1 MNQDSATLL
10 RAIRGPVLMITVG
23 TLFALD
29 QFDILSFQ
37 RSWPLLL
44 IVAGIL
50 NLGYWSTAGRNQ
62 P

>member
-1 MNQDSATLL
+1 MNEDSANLL
-10 RAIRGPVLMITVG
+10 SAIRGPVLMITLG

-29 QFDILSFQ
+29 QFSVFSFHQ
-37 RSWPLLL
+37 TWPLLL

-50 NLGYWSTAGRNQ
+50 NLGRWRKRNQ